1 VLIVMSVVVGRSWE
15 RPAELFISAII
26 AGAAFLGLFIWQ
38 PGEEKYDLE
47 TNYYAIRTAET
58 QYENEPCRK
67 LILDHLIHS
76 YVKGEPKLGANG
88 KVLKKPNGDDMFEA
102 DPSFLGYSH
111 EQVQSEFARWAY
123 DVANRQPHLLIIG
136 GGGYTLPRW
145 MERDLK
151 GATVEVVEIDPGVTE
166 IAHRKLGLPR
176 DTKVVTHHMDGRQ
189 FVQEKAEHGHYQL
202 VAQDAVN
209 DLSVP
214 YHIMTKEY
222 NDAVKRLLTKD
233 GVYLLTVIDEFE
245 EGELMRAAVRTLKQS
260 FAHVNVT
267 AASAVWDSGGR
278 QVYVL
283 YAADQP
289 IDREALR
296 QALKRQGVEEARTV
310 AMPDDQQDAYIDKK
324 PHIILTDAYA

>member
-1 VLIVMSVVVGRSWE
+1 V
-15 RPAELFISAII
+15 I
-26 AGAAFLGLFIWQ
+26 AGVALFGLYLYEHVEQ
-38 PGEEKYDLE
+38 KYDLE
-47 TNYYAIRTAET
+47 TNYYAIRTSEAE
-58 QYENEPCRK
+58 YDGEACRK
-67 LILDHLIHS
+67 LVLDHLIHS
-76 YVKGEPKLGANG
+76 YVKGEEKLGADG
-88 KVLKKPNGDDMFEA
+88 KVLKQPNGDDMFEA

-123 DVANRQPHLLIIG
+123 TLANKQPHILIIG

-151 GATVEVVEIDPGVTE
+151 GATVEVAEIDPGVTE

-176 DTKVVTHHMDGRQ
+176 DTQVITHHMDGRQ
-189 FVQEKAEHGHYQL
+189 FVQEKAQRGYYQL

-222 NDAVKRLLTKD
+222 NDAVKRLLTPD

-267 AASAVWDSGGR
+267 AASAVWETGGR

-283 YAADQP
+283 YAADHP
-289 IDREALR
+289 FDREGLR

-310 AMPDDQQDAYIDKK
+310 AMPEQQQDAYIAKQ
-324 PHIILTDAYA
+324 PQLILTDAYAPVDNLMAVTFRNR